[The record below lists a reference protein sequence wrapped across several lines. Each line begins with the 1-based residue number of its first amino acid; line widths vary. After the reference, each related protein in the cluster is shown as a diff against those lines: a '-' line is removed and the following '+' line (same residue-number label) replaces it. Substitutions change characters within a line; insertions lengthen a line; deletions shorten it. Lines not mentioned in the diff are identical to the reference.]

1 MLCMIFHIRDILR
14 RYNVTMIDYVC
25 QYLSNFFFFLL
36 VWVRSSKRLIAY
48 KSIAVISQVI
58 SYPSPTSVANLYFL
72 EDNEIRCNIPIGRLG
87 LWYNTTVH
95 LGHCYPDYD
104 TGSSHFWIQRHLQG
118 PASDDED
125 TGISKTDM
133 YDQTG

>member
-1 MLCMIFHIRDILR
+1 
-14 RYNVTMIDYVC
+14 MIDYVC
-25 QYLSNFFFFLL
+25 QYLSTFFSFA
-36 VWVRSSKRLIAY
+36 SIDQKEQTLIIY

-58 SYPSPTSVANLYFL
+58 SSTSPTSVTNLYFL

>member
-95 LGHCYPDYD
+95 LGHCCLGYD
-104 TGSSHFWIQRHLQG
+104 TGSSHFWILRHL
-118 PASDDED
+118 
-125 TGISKTDM
+125 
-133 YDQTG
+133 